1 MKINKYLFIIIV
13 IAILCILYYCFSS
26 KTIENLDVEKEEPEL
41 VDTRLTLQETIN
53 QITDTI
59 SKEVKDMIFS
69 QTAEAN
75 KAVDENIKQ
84 KIESIDNAE
93 SEKEDTEDEITKK
106 VDALI
111 NEIDQDIQ
119 GYNATKEFDV
129 TRGITVEIHEQ
140 DKIRSI
146 VNKYLNQ

>member
-26 KTIENLDVEKEEPEL
+26 KTIENLDAEKEEPEL

-69 QTAEAN
+69 QTTEAN

-84 KIESIDNAE
+84 KIESIESAE